1 MTTPRTSHA
10 DYPRPTNPQ
19 SMNISTFLQHKA
31 PQLVLFVVCILL
43 PWRSM
48 AQGFELSGESSLSG
62 SFTLTIYDGDSTFHA
77 LTSKANKGLFLF
89 TGQVDSPVLASLSH
103 PSMSKPMFFY
113 LENSEISIAL
123 NATRPE
129 ASLVKNSRSN
139 SEYRYLLECYRNAT
153 EPNAFL
159 IQYAK
164 EHPASIYLPF
174 VLHQQMSAIDE
185 SVLRQL
191 ITQVADQ
198 ARHTYHYT
206 LLRRWLRE
214 TPAVSEGSEM
224 PNFAYLDSQK
234 QRCEF
239 NSSRN
244 PEGHTLLFFAA
255 SWCDICHQQIE
266 QAEHLISGKSATI
279 LTINIDDNPNG
290 WDAHYLK
297 QLSIDHLPYCI
308 LVDANGV
315 VVARDIRSWELP
327 RYTKMIK

>member
-1 MTTPRTSHA
+1 MT
-10 DYPRPTNPQ
+10 
-19 SMNISTFLQHKA
+19 ISAFAQHKVKA
-31 PQLVLFVVCILL
+31 FVLLLVCLL
-43 PWRSM
+43 PTLAAH
-48 AQGFELSGESSLSG
+48 AQGYRLSGESSLSG
-62 SFTLTIYDGDSTFHA
+62 DFTLTIYDGDSTYH
-77 LTSKANKGLFLF
+77 TTQCKANKGMFLF
-89 TGQVDSPVLASLSH
+89 TGQVEQPVLAALTH
-103 PSMSKPMFFY
+103 PSMSKPMYFY

-129 ASLVKNSRSN
+129 ASLVKNSRAN
-139 SEYRYLLECYRNAT
+139 SEYRYLIECYRGAS
-153 EPNAFL
+153 EPNSFL
-159 IQYAK
+159 SQYAK

-174 VLHQQMSAIDE
+174 VLHQQMSRIDE

-191 ITQVADQ
+191 ITQIADQ
-198 ARHTYHYT
+198 GRHTYHYT

-234 QRCEF
+234 QRREF

-244 PEGHTLLFFAA
+244 LEGHTLLYFSA
-255 SWCDICHQQIE
+255 SWCELCHQQIE
-266 QAEHLISGKSATI
+266 QAQRLIDGKSATL

-327 RYTKMIK
+327 RYTKMMKVEN